1 MGGNAAFCQCYI
13 NLKTK
18 CKNHGHVFSDRVNFG
33 DFSIKKE
40 KHCWDTINF
49 GWSTILNYGDKRS
62 FLNSKS
68 KGQVS
73 EKDQDKNGI
82 VPDWQRQR
90 ENHLRISTNLKSR
103 EKVCK
108 GTL

>member
-49 GWSTILNYGDKRS
+49 G
-62 FLNSKS
+62 
-68 KGQVS
+68 
-73 EKDQDKNGI
+73 
-82 VPDWQRQR
+82 
-90 ENHLRISTNLKSR
+90 
-103 EKVCK
+103 
-108 GTL
+108 